1 VTHLRSVIDADT
13 TRSLQQAG
21 SLAAQSTAEPSMN
34 RPRALITGAGSGL
47 GRALARRYAH
57 AGYDICVA
65 ELIPE
70 RAEAVVAE
78 LVALGGTHFAV
89 RVDVGD
95 DASVEAM
102 RDAVAERWDG
112 FDVLINN
119 AGVASAGSVADS
131 SLDDWRWVTNIDL
144 FGVVRGMKAF
154 APMFHK
160 QRRGHVLST
169 ASFAGIAG
177 APGIASYGVA
187 KAGVI
192 ALSEALRA
200 EMAPFG
206 VKVSVI
212 CPSFFKT
219 NLLETA
225 RGPNAQFAGVA
236 AKLMDKARESADD
249 IADVVFRAQ
258 QRGAFMIIPTGPER
272 QRWRLKRWFPEWYF
286 RELMKFTRRMA
297 ARVG

>member
-1 VTHLRSVIDADT
+1 MT
-13 TRSLQQAG
+13 
-21 SLAAQSTAEPSMN
+21 

-47 GRALARRYAH
+47 GRALAHRYAR
-57 AGYDICVA
+57 AGYDIG
-65 ELIPE
+65 
-70 RAEAVVAE
+70 VAE
-78 LVALGGTHFAV
+78 LVPERADTVVNELAAHGGEHFAV
-89 RVDVGD
+89 RVDVSD

-102 RDAVAERWDG
+102 RDAVRARWDG

-119 AGVASAGSVADS
+119 AGVASAGSIAES

-154 APMFHK
+154 APMFQK
-160 QRRGHVLST
+160 RGCGHVLST

-200 EMAPFG
+200 EMEPFG

-225 RGPNAQFAGVA
+225 RGPDARFSGVA
-236 AKLMDKARESADD
+236 AKLMDNARETADD
-249 IADVVFRAQ
+249 IADYVFKAQ
-258 QRGAFMIIPTGPER
+258 QRGEFMIIPTGPER
-272 QRWRLKRWFPEWYF
+272 MRWRLKRWFPEIYF
-286 RELMKFTRRMA
+286 RELMKFARTLSARR
-297 ARVG
+297 G

>member
-1 VTHLRSVIDADT
+1 
-13 TRSLQQAG
+13 
-21 SLAAQSTAEPSMN
+21 
-34 RPRALITGAGSGL
+34 LITGAGSGL
-47 GRALARRYAH
+47 GRALAHRYAR
-57 AGYDICVA
+57 AGYDIGVA

-70 RAEAVVAE
+70 RAETVVGE
-78 LVALGGTHFAV
+78 LAAHGGDHFAV

-95 DASVEAM
+95 DASVETM
-102 RDAVAERWDG
+102 RDAVRAHWDG

-119 AGVASAGSVADS
+119 AGVASAGSIADS

-154 APMFHK
+154 APMFQR

-200 EMAPFG
+200 EMQPFG

-236 AKLMDKARESADD
+236 SKLMDNAKESADD
-249 IADVVFRAQ
+249 IADYVFKAQ
-258 QRGAFMIIPTGPER
+258 QRGDFMIIPTGPER
-272 QRWRLKRWFPEWYF
+272 TRWRLKRWLPELYF
-286 RELMKFTRRMA
+286 RELMKFA
-297 ARVG
+297 ARMQARSEQKKGQA